1 MDNAISNGES
11 RVACLLCENKDIKL
25 LEKCYFCEHVWYCTH
40 RHDNRDKNAQDVSET
55 DKEINGLIINNEHDT
70 STHNAVSEN
79 MDDAGITN
87 KKETSII
94 GSHAHPH
101 RPYGLNYCLPFN
113 GM

>member
-1 MDNAISNGES
+1 MDNATSNVES

-25 LEKCYFCEHVWYCTH
+25 LEKCNFCEHVWYCKH
-40 RHDNRDKNAQDVSET
+40 QPDNTAENVQDVNET
-55 DKEINGLIINNEHDT
+55 AKESNGLIISNGDNT
-70 STHNAVSEN
+70 NTHNGVSEN
-79 MDDAGITN
+79 MDDAGVTK

>member
-1 MDNAISNGES
+1 MDIAISNWES

-79 MDDAGITN
+79 MDDAGVIHT
-87 KKETSII
+87 KETSFI

-101 RPYGLNYCLPFN
+101 RPFGLNYCLPFN
-113 GM
+113 GK

>member
-1 MDNAISNGES
+1 MDNATSNVES

-25 LEKCYFCEHVWYCTH
+25 LEKCNFCEHVWYCKH
-40 RHDNRDKNAQDVSET
+40 PHDNRDKTAQDVNDT
-55 DKEINGLIINNEHDT
+55 DAERNGLIINNKDNT
-70 STHNAVSEN
+70 SFHNGVSEN
-79 MDDAGITN
+79 MDDAGVTN